1 VKGVC
6 KVNTNCVKHCKV
18 YDKTHAISIEEKAIM
33 VLAVGTVAPS
43 FSTVDDTGKEV
54 SLADFKD
61 KVVVLY
67 FYPKDDTPGCTK
79 QAQSFRD
86 TVINER
92 CTKAATNDFAKLAK
106 TPPAGFIPY
115 TCSCVVQEINA
126 QVPVDQA
133 RATCKAQ
140 AIAKFGKP

>member
-1 VKGVC
+1 MPSNPPSRLQLLVSRC
-6 KVNTNCVKHCKV
+6 ANTAVIAMALGSV
-18 YDKTHAISIEEKAIM
+18 GA
-33 VLAVGTVAPS
+33 LAPTA
-43 FSTVDDTGKEV
+43 
-54 SLADFKD
+54 
-61 KVVVLY
+61 
-67 FYPKDDTPGCTK
+67 

-86 TVINER
+86 NVINQR
-92 CTKAATNDFAKLAK
+92 CTKAATGDFAKLAK

>member
-1 VKGVC
+1 MPLKPMPLKAVALKAV
-6 KVNTNCVKHCKV
+6 
-18 YDKTHAISIEEKAIM
+18 AIAAM
-33 VLAVGTVAPS
+33 ALGTAGALAPTA
-43 FSTVDDTGKEV
+43 
-54 SLADFKD
+54 
-61 KVVVLY
+61 
-67 FYPKDDTPGCTK
+67 

-86 TVINER
+86 NVINER

-106 TPPAGFIPY
+106 TPPAGFIPF

>member
-1 VKGVC
+1 MLRRPGS
-6 KVNTNCVKHCKV
+6 TW
-18 YDKTHAISIEEKAIM
+18 KTMEPARPRTSSKKPMPSNPPSRLQLLVSRCAHTTVIAMA
-33 VLAVGTVAPS
+33 LGTAGALPP
-43 FSTVDDTGKEV
+43 T
-54 SLADFKD
+54 A
-61 KVVVLY
+61 
-67 FYPKDDTPGCTK
+67 

-106 TPPAGFIPY
+106 TPPAGFIPF